1 MVSVLVNMQIMQ
13 CLLRL
18 PSVRLIQRIRICPPL
33 AKEVALIDIS
43 LSLSGDAVAGG
54 GEATEDEEEEQ
65 KGRDDHS
72 EFDLQVGGSRNQE
85 YCSFGNCSVIVPD
98 TNSCMHCTLFG

>member
-33 AKEVALIDIS
+33 AKEAALIDID
-43 LSLSGDAVAGG
+43 LSLSGDVVAGG
-54 GEATEDEEEEQ
+54 GEATIDEEEER

-72 EFDLQVGGSRNQE
+72 VFVYRN
-85 YCSFGNCSVIVPD
+85 S
-98 TNSCMHCTLFG
+98 